1 MKIYRENDVD
11 LEILK
16 DKSIVVVGF
25 GSQGRAFALNL
36 RDSGLDVS
44 VALDE
49 SSKSVRAAAELD
61 FPVVDNASV
70 AQSDLILLL
79 IPDHLH
85 EDYYRTHLE
94 GRLQKDSALVFAHGF
109 SIAFGQIEPPKGV
122 HCALV
127 APHGPGDDLRS
138 LYLDGSGLSCF
149 IAAKPERSRKSL
161 DLALA
166 IADACGCTR
175 TGAFKTTFEIEA
187 IGDLFGEQSLLC
199 GGLLHITAKAFD
211 ILVDRGLPPENAYLE
226 TVHQI
231 DLLANLL
238 KSHGAA
244 GMLERIS
251 KTAAY
256 GALKM
261 QRRLESEPVEGAFL
275 EAYNEIDSGEF
286 AREWSKSESALE
298 LLEEYIRQQKRSQL
312 DKTAAK
318 LRRIIED
325 TDSD

>member
-1 MKIYRENDVD
+1 MKIYGENDAD

-16 DKSIVVVGF
+16 DKSITVVGF

-49 SSKSVRAAAELD
+49 SSESIRVAAELD
-61 FPVVDNASV
+61 FPVIDNSSV
-70 AQSDLILLL
+70 SQSDIIMLL

-85 EDYYRTHLE
+85 GDYYRIFLE
-94 GRLQKDSALVFAHGF
+94 GRIRRDSALVFAHGF
-109 SIAFGQIEPPKGV
+109 SIAFGDIEPPDGV
-122 HCALV
+122 LCALV
-127 APHGPGDDLRS
+127 APHGPGNDLRS

-149 IAAKPERSRKSL
+149 VAAKPDRSRKSL
-161 DLALA
+161 A
-166 IADACGCTR
+166 IAIAIAHAAGCTR
-175 TGAFKTTFEIEA
+175 AGAFKTTFEKEA

-211 ILVDRGLPPENAYLE
+211 ILVEKGLPPENAYLE

-238 KSHGAA
+238 KEHGTA

-261 QRRLESEPVEGAFL
+261 QRRLEKEPVEQAFL
-275 EAYNEIDSGEF
+275 DAYDNIDSGEF
-286 AREWSKSESALE
+286 AREWTMSDTAMKRLGEF
-298 LLEEYIRQQKRSQL
+298 IRQQKRSQL

-325 TDSD
+325 AKDD